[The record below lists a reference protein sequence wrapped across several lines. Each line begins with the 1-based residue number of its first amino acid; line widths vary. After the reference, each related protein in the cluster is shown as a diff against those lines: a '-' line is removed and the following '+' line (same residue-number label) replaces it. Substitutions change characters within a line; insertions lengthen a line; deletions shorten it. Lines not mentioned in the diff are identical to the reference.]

1 MLDQTLLRIA
11 DWMNGRS
18 RSAHVRAIP
27 AISLGLFRSNLRR
40 RIAGLS
46 SLEGLA
52 ALSHRGL
59 CNMVTEIYSGP
70 ISGYTGKLAAF
81 AGEERLERLA
91 LSLNITQDFVVSYC
105 DRWVR

>member
-1 MLDQTLLRIA
+1 
-11 DWMNGRS
+11 
-18 RSAHVRAIP
+18 
-27 AISLGLFRSNLRR
+27 
-40 RIAGLS
+40 
-46 SLEGLA
+46 
-52 ALSHRGL
+52 
-59 CNMVTEIYSGP
+59 MVTEIYSGP